1 MPEFTARNRRN
12 TTFYRKNLI
21 LFLFLHSI
29 LPSFPLPLFFFLI
42 LFPFLFQKILQNACD
57 TNNVDIV
64 RAVLPFAKESEL
76 LALCENE
83 KYRQV
88 IENAQVSIKSARKN

>member
-29 LPSFPLPLFFFLI
+29 LPSFPLFL
-42 LFPFLFQKILQNACD
+42 LFQKILQNACD
-57 TNNVDIV
+57 TDNVDIV